1 MNMLWIVTTVC
12 AIVFVYHHAL
22 YPLLLKFIAARAT
35 RAQEQSVD
43 SQRKPRIGI
52 LMCAYNEQAHI
63 RAKLDN
69 LAMLD
74 YPAGLFDIHVG
85 LDGCTDN
92 TENIVDAQFATM
104 SQQRICCS
112 KLLNEK
118 NLGKIATLNRLIQT
132 HKGDYDVL
140 LFTDISA
147 LLSMDALNKVA
158 DAFNDPSVGV
168 VSGNYQF
175 LEPLLPEQQKYWN
188 YQNSLKSAEGALGAV
203 IGVPGAMFAM
213 RSELVERV
221 PSNTINDDF
230 VLPMRALQKGFQAVV
245 DPDLGIVELES
256 DTESAD
262 RQRRVRIGAGNIQQ
276 LWVLRDMLNPNHGW
290 AAFNFFSGKG
300 LRALMPLVLLLGTVS
315 IVSLSMLGDLLA
327 QTLLALGATALSLP
341 SLARVFAPHMRLPIL
356 PSLEYL
362 VINYTYALCGV
373 LKWFSGR
380 YAQSWNNS
388 SAASSEVI
396 PASVKVS
403 KRVMDLVLGSAALV
417 VLSPVMLVT
426 AFAIKLSSKG
436 PVFYKQ
442 LRVGIATQACVSFFH
457 VIKFRTMVEDAERF
471 SGAVWASEN
480 DPRITP
486 IGRFLRRTRIDELPQ
501 LWNVIVGEMSLVG
514 PRPERPDFHHELEF
528 KIPMFTERTYGVKP
542 GITGL
547 AQVKDGYPNDI
558 PGMRQKL
565 AWDMAY
571 SLTLANPLLW
581 LKTELAI
588 LLATV
593 KVVVL
598 AKGQ

>member
-1 MNMLWIVTTVC
+1 MKMLWIVTTIC

-22 YPLLLKFIAARAT
+22 YPVLLKFLAARAT
-35 RAQEQSVD
+35 RAKEQSVD

-52 LMCAYNEQAHI
+52 LMCAFNEQAHI

-74 YPAGLFDIHVG
+74 YPAGLFDIHIG
-85 LDGCTDN
+85 LDGCTDD
-92 TENIVDAQFATM
+92 TEKIINAQFATLT
-104 SQQRICCS
+104 QRRICCS
-112 KLLNEK
+112 TLLNK
-118 NLGKIATLNRLIQT
+118 RNLGKIATLNRLIQT
-132 HKGDYDVL
+132 HRDNYDVL

-147 LLSMDALNKVA
+147 LLSIDALKKIA
-158 DAFNDPSVGV
+158 DAFKDSSVGV
-168 VSGNYQF
+168 VSGSYQF

-221 PSNTINDDF
+221 PANTINDDF
-230 VLPMRALQKGFQAVV
+230 LMPMRALQKGFHAVI

-256 DTESAD
+256 DTKVAE
-262 RQRRVRIGAGNIQQ
+262 RHRRVRIGAGNIQQ
-276 LWVLRDMLNPNHGW
+276 LWVLRDMLKPNHGW

-300 LRALMPLVLLLGTVS
+300 LRAVMPLVMLLGIVS
-315 IVSLSMLGDLLA
+315 IVSLSMLGHTLAKALLVM
-327 QTLLALGATALSLP
+327 GAVALSLP
-341 SLARVFAPHMRLPIL
+341 TLAQAFVPRMRLPIL
-356 PSLEYL
+356 SSFQYL
-362 VINYTYALCGV
+362 VINYTYALCGI
-373 LKWFSGR
+373 LRWCCGR
-380 YAQSWNNS
+380 YAQPWNNS
-388 SAASSEVI
+388 VASYEVI
-396 PASVKVS
+396 PTSVKIS
-403 KRVMDLVLGSAALV
+403 KRIIDIVLGSSALV
-417 VLSPVMLVT
+417 LLSPVMLLT
-426 AFAIKLSSKG
+426 AIAIKLSTKG
-436 PVFYKQ
+436 PIFYKQ
-442 LRVGIATQACVSFFH
+442 LRVGIATQECVSFFY
-457 VIKFRTMVEDAERF
+457 VFKFRTMVKDAERY
-471 SGAVWASEN
+471 SGAVWASEH

-486 IGRFLRRTRIDELPQ
+486 IGRFLRRFRIDELPQ
-501 LWNVIVGEMSLVG
+501 LWNVIIGEMSLVG

-571 SLTLANPLLW
+571 CLTLANPPLW
-581 LKTELAI
+581 LKTELGI

-593 KVVVL
+593 KVVLL